1 MLQNI
6 DLSKI
11 LFLDVETVS
20 QKSSFDEL
28 DETFQS
34 LWTRKSRQFLKDN
47 TEDPDAVKET
57 YTDKAGIFSE
67 FAKVVCISVGFL
79 RMEGKKMVFRLK
91 SFYGDDEAEVLRDF
105 SNLLNKNYNNPLSSF
120 LCGHN
125 IKEFDIPYI
134 CRRLMI
140 HQIVLPEMLQLSAKK
155 PWETNMIDTM
165 ELWKFG
171 DYKNYTS
178 LNLLA
183 AVLGIKTPKDD
194 IDGSM
199 VREVY
204 YNEHDLPRITVYC
217 QKDVLTTAN
226 IIMRFKGLPLI
237 DDENIVIA
245 DIK

>member
-125 IKEFDIPYI
+125 IKEFDIPFL
-134 CRRLMI
+134 CRRMI
-140 HQIVLPEMLQLSAKK
+140 INGLEIPEIMQVSGKK
-155 PWETNMIDTM
+155 PWEIKHFIDTL
-165 ELWKFG
+165 ELLKFG
-171 DYKNYTS
+171 DIKNFTS

-183 AVLGIKTPKDD
+183 AVLGVPSPKDD
-194 IDGSM
+194 IDGSQ
-199 VREVY
+199 VGRVY
-204 YNEHDLPRITVYC
+204 WQEKDTERIAQYC
-217 QKDVLTTAN
+217 QKDVQTCMQILL
-226 IIMRFKGLPLI
+226 RLQGKDLLPEDQI
-237 DDENIVIA
+237 E
-245 DIK
+245 KP

>member
-125 IKEFDIPYI
+125 IKEFDIPFL
-134 CRRLMI
+134 CRRMI
-140 HQIVLPEMLQLSAKK
+140 INGLEIPEIMQVSGKK
-155 PWETNMIDTM
+155 PWEIKHFIDTL

-171 DYKNYTS
+171 DIKNFTS

-183 AVLGIKTPKDD
+183 AVLGVPSPKDD
-194 IDGSM
+194 IDGSQ
-199 VREVY
+199 VGRVY
-204 YNEHDLPRITVYC
+204 WQEKDTERIAQYC
-217 QKDVLTTAN
+217 QKDVQTC
-226 IIMRFKGLPLI
+226 M
-237 DDENIVIA
+237 
-245 DIK
+245 